1 MVGSSYITWQSERN
15 FDTIAVRG
23 RLTRSRYNRHYGGFQ
38 DTLGQTFSF
47 FFLLSEKNETE
58 SAVTVIC
65 HCTYIFYRKIY
76 MDMISVIFCNLNFYS
91 N

>member
-38 DTLGQTFSF
+38 DTLGHSFSF

-76 MDMISVIFCNLNFYS
+76 INLYGHDLCHFL
-91 N
+91 

>member
-38 DTLGQTFSF
+38 DTLGHSFSF
-47 FFLLSEKNETE
+47 FFFCQKRMKLRVLLQLY
-58 SAVTVIC
+58 VIAP
-65 HCTYIFYRKIY
+65 IFYRKIY
-76 MDMISVIFCNLNFYS
+76 MNLYGHDLCHFL
-91 N
+91 